1 MSFQTIL
8 SKTLLVLLLA
18 APAWAEPPKKV
29 EQEGRGELED
39 SGVTAALE
47 ARLEELGY
55 AADSES
61 FAGAVVRGDLAAV
74 EIFLKLGQS
83 PNVALDDDQQL
94 MVLAAWC
101 CEAKP
106 KDKRTPILKALL
118 AAGGDPNTRDDNKMV
133 PLVWAASYCDAE
145 GVKALLDAGAEVNP
159 DVGGNISPLTAAK
172 SAKRRDIVALLK
184 KAGAKEN

>member
-1 MSFQTIL
+1 MVYKTIVA
-8 SKTLLVLLLA
+8 KILLALLLA
-18 APAWAEPPKKV
+18 APVFSQPKV

-39 SGVTAALE
+39 PGVAAALE

-55 AADSES
+55 AADSDS
-61 FAGAVVRGDLAAV
+61 FVAAVVRGDLAAV

-83 PNVALDDDQQL
+83 PNVTVDDEQQL
-94 MVLAAWC
+94 MVLAAWR

-118 AAGGDPNTRDDNKMV
+118 AAGGDPNTKDANKMV
-133 PLVWAASYCDAE
+133 PLVWAAQYCDAA
-145 GVKALLDAGAEVNP
+145 GVQALLDAGAEVNP
-159 DVGGNISPLTAAK
+159 DVGGNISPLVAAK
-172 SAKRRDIVALLK
+172 SAKRREIVALLK